1 MKILLLFSCIVSFIL
16 PPDFSYGQQP
26 QRIKVIREI
35 PVLSYHNIYQ
45 HPKKANSFYIS
56 VARFKLQMQE
66 LHKRGYHAVLPD
78 QLAVFYKNGTAL
90 PDHPFLISFDDTHL
104 EHYTLALPVLEQYKF
119 KAVFFVM
126 TVCIDKKGFLSSDQ
140 IADLSKR
147 GHVIGVHTW
156 DHPNMTKLSMTKWV
170 TQVDKPKK
178 RLESIIGKPVTCF
191 AFPYGAWNEQVL
203 QKLQERGFNTA
214 FQLQGKLSSNYPL
227 LTIRRMM
234 VSGNA
239 SPDLLIKQ
247 MNGLFK

>member
-1 MKILLLFSCIVSFIL
+1 MKTIFLLSSFL
-16 PPDFSYGQQP
+16 SFVLASGFLYAQQA

-45 HPKKANSFYIS
+45 HPPKSNSLYIS
-56 VARFKLQMQE
+56 VAQFALQMQE
-66 LHKRGYHAVLPD
+66 LHKRGYNAVMPD
-78 QLAVFYKNGTAL
+78 QIEAFYKNGTAL
-90 PDHPFLISFDDTHL
+90 PDHPFIVSFDDAHL
-104 EHYTLALPVLEQYKF
+104 EHYTLALPILEQYDF

-126 TVCIDKKGFLSSDQ
+126 TVCIDKKRFLSSDQ

-147 GHVIGVHTW
+147 GHIIGAHTW
-156 DHPNMTKLSMTKWV
+156 DHPNMTKLSMIKWV
-170 TQVDKPKK
+170 TEVDKPKRK
-178 RLESIIGKPVTCF
+178 LESIIGKPVTCF

-203 QKLQERGFNTA
+203 QKLQESGFNTA

-234 VSGNA
+234 VNGNA

>member
-1 MKILLLFSCIVSFIL
+1 
-16 PPDFSYGQQP
+16 
-26 QRIKVIREI
+26 
-35 PVLSYHNIYQ
+35 
-45 HPKKANSFYIS
+45 
-56 VARFKLQMQE
+56 MQE
-66 LHKRGYHAVLPD
+66 LHKRGYNAVMPD
-78 QLAVFYKNGTAL
+78 QIEAFYKNGTAL
-90 PDHPFLISFDDTHL
+90 PDHPFIVSFDDAHL
-104 EHYTLALPVLEQYKF
+104 EHYTLALPILEQYDF

-126 TVCIDKKGFLSSDQ
+126 TVCINKKGFLSSDQ

-147 GHVIGVHTW
+147 GHIIGAHTW

-170 TQVDKPKK
+170 TEVDKPKK

-203 QKLQERGFNTA
+203 QKLQESGFNTA

-234 VSGNA
+234 VNGNA